1 MRMHTWLFDHHLSR
15 LSMVNLNLMVSKG
28 IVAIYKQIE
37 LLNFNRIV
45 EIDTLIYMYT
55 NKLRVCAVLA
65 FMKYEVVFAS
75 FELWL
80 YSYSKFKINTMSPN
94 TITCRTTCNLIK
106 GLINSKNFLILWDIP
121 GSEVTW
127 GEASTSL
134 PQM

>member
-1 MRMHTWLFDHHLSR
+1 
-15 LSMVNLNLMVSKG
+15 MVNLNLMVSKG

-65 FMKYEVVFAS
+65 FMKYEVVLAS

-80 YSYSKFKINTMSPN
+80 YDISKINNSYSKFKINTMSSN

-106 GLINSKNFLILWDIP
+106 GLINSKNFLIL
-121 GSEVTW
+121 
-127 GEASTSL
+127 
-134 PQM
+134 